1 MLLAFDIGNTNL
13 NLGLYES
20 DQLIHRWRLETVP
33 TRTDDEYGLLLLQ
46 LLNGAGLDPAN
57 ITGVIIASV
66 VPALTATVTSMSRRV
81 FGQSPMIVGPG
92 LKTGVPI
99 LYNPPKDVGADR
111 IVNAV
116 AAYHRFRCACIVV
129 DFGTATTFDSITA
142 RGEYAGGAI
151 AAGIQIS
158 MAALF
163 HNAAKLPKVDIDRPD
178 HVVGKSTV
186 ESIQSGLYFGYVALV
201 DGLVARIKAEMKAD
215 PIRVV
220 ATGGLAP
227 IIAQD
232 TLAIDDVDE
241 TLTLEGLR
249 LVYTLNSPGD
259 IDSRSRA

>member
-13 NLGLYES
+13 TLGLY
-20 DQLIHRWRLETVP
+20 DGDRLAHQWRLQTVP
-33 TRTDDEYGLLLLQ
+33 SRTDDEYGLLIRQ
-46 LLNGAGLDPAN
+46 LIQSVDLDESR

-66 VPALTATVTSMSRRV
+66 VPALTATVSLMARRV
-81 FGQSPMIVGPG
+81 LGGEPMVVGPG
-92 LKTGVPI
+92 LKTGIPI

-116 AAYHRFRCACIVV
+116 AAYNRYRCACIVV

-151 AAGIQIS
+151 AAGIHIS
-158 MAALF
+158 MTALF
-163 HNAAKLPKVDIDRPD
+163 QRAAKLPKVDIERPN

-186 ESIQSGLYFGYVALV
+186 ESIQSGLYYGYASLV
-201 DGLVARIKAEMKAD
+201 DGLVHRIKAEMNTD
-215 PIRVV
+215 PIRVI

-227 IIAQD
+227 IIAKD
-232 TLAIDDVDE
+232 ATCLEDVDE

-249 LVYTLNSPGD
+249 LVYALNSTP
-259 IDSRSRA
+259 RH